1 MRNPEIISAELSE
14 NGVKSKDS
22 LLETEGA
29 EKLASSNVSDDSN
42 IDQAQRIGSD
52 PLPYE

>member
-1 MRNPEIISAELSE
+1 MRSPEIISAELSE
-14 NGVKSKDS
+14 DGVKSKDS

-29 EKLASSNVSDDSN
+29 EKLANSNVSDGSN
-42 IDQAQRIGSD
+42 TDQAQRIGSD